1 MQSGS
6 PMERV
11 AVDVLRPFPVTE
23 SGNRYVLVAMDYF
36 TKWPEAYEVPDQSA
50 ITTAETLLHEFFCR
64 FGIPEVLHSDQGR
77 NFESDVMTEVCRLLG
92 VHRTRTTPFHP
103 QGDGLVERF
112 NRTLTTQLAMATQ
125 ENQRDWDKQLPL
137 VLLACRSAL
146 QETTGFTPAML
157 MFGRELQSPV
167 DLAFGAP
174 PTDDANVEPGPV
186 FVSRLRTR
194 LLDVHVRARVGR
206 GPFGHYKRRR
216 IPQEQVDTLNMDKR
230 GNKRACEDN
239 NPSIRDKISNLNKD
253 IKNKITI
260 GVFGSTGHGK
270 SSLINAVLGHEFL
283 LPSGS
288 GSACTSVIIQ
298 VEANE
303 KESNYI
309 AEIEFIPEEDWE
321 REFKSFQTVYSEPDL
336 DKEELQEKITA
347 LYGVEAS
354 SESFEHLKQK
364 ERTFKIGAMVKKK
377 KIEIKCKSAK
387 ELSSKIVNYVRQK
400 NENPGKCYWPI
411 VKIVTIK
418 VPNCK
423 DFLEHV
429 VLVDLPGTGDCN
441 RTRDEMWK
449 TMLHKCSS
457 LWIVSDINRADSDK
471 SAWEMLS
478 NCIKHV
484 AQGGECSSISFICTK
499 TDTIDPEEYI
509 FNELEDDNCLN
520 IPEDSQPAD
529 EIIKCIRHRNDKS
542 KKSVK
547 ENFDLQTT
555 IKESFRCGEG
565 FFSVFTV
572 SAKEFTKANPTMD
585 KELTEIPALRN
596 VLKTHNTKKTK
607 DLEKCYISA
616 AFGIISLI
624 QSFIGAAMMEWK
636 STLQEMLIK
645 NLQDAV
651 ENLCDY
657 FDQVHDQLETRLSNG
672 EIESEEKCEETA
684 ENEIK
689 PNRDGRGFHR
699 TLTSLCKNEGSCR
712 SKNRKFDLN
721 ECLATHMYEH
731 IDKKFSDFFPVEEAA
746 VTEDSVLKNIDD
758 FTIISNDVNENNGN
772 ISQKHMV
779 DFFRMQEKNLKA
791 RIKLDVVDQ
800 KKKIYESL
808 SESIKTTM
816 KPSYEKA
823 AAESGTGSMKRK
835 QDILLSHISSSKSE
849 MFQKARQE
857 MLKLVKMMRNTV
869 VEEMERTLK
878 EDCSLL
884 SENTLLHMNVREEL
898 EELRSMEEVN

>member
-1 MQSGS
+1 
-6 PMERV
+6 
-11 AVDVLRPFPVTE
+11 
-23 SGNRYVLVAMDYF
+23 
-36 TKWPEAYEVPDQSA
+36 
-50 ITTAETLLHEFFCR
+50 
-64 FGIPEVLHSDQGR
+64 
-77 NFESDVMTEVCRLLG
+77 
-92 VHRTRTTPFHP
+92 
-103 QGDGLVERF
+103 
-112 NRTLTTQLAMATQ
+112 
-125 ENQRDWDKQLPL
+125 
-137 VLLACRSAL
+137 
-146 QETTGFTPAML
+146 
-157 MFGRELQSPV
+157 
-167 DLAFGAP
+167 
-174 PTDDANVEPGPV
+174 
-186 FVSRLRTR
+186 
-194 LLDVHVRARVGR
+194 
-206 GPFGHYKRRR
+206 
-216 IPQEQVDTLNMDKR
+216 MDKR

-239 NPSIRDKISNLNKD
+239 NPSTSQTPTKRKTTLVSSRQDVMTNFKKAKEIMGKVQDKIQNELETPCNKKLLAYIRDKISNLDKD
-253 IKNKITI
+253 LKKKITI

-288 GSACTSVIIQ
+288 SSACTSVIIQ

-321 REFKSFQTVYSEPDL
+321 REFKSFL
-336 DKEELQEKITA
+336 DKEELDEAEEKITA

-354 SESFEHLKQK
+354 SKSSEHLKQK
-364 ERTFKIGAMVKKK
+364 EHAFKIGAMVKKK
-377 KIEIKCKSAK
+377 KKEIKCKSAD
-387 ELSSKIVNYVRQK
+387 ELCRQIKNYIRH
-400 NENPGKCYWPI
+400 NPESPGKCYWPI

-457 LWIVSDINRADSDK
+457 LWIVNDINRAHSEK
-471 SAWEMLS
+471 SVWDMLD
-478 NCIKHV
+478 NCKRHV
-484 AQGGECSSISFICTK
+484 AQGGECTSISFICTK
-499 TDTIDPEEYI
+499 TDLINPDKYI
-509 FNELEDDNCLN
+509 RELEDDNSLN

-529 EIIKCIRHRNDKS
+529 KRIKCIKHRNDNS
-542 KKSVK
+542 KKRVMK
-547 ENFDLQTT
+547 KFDSQTK

-572 SAKEFTKANPTMD
+572 SSEEFTKANPTMD

-596 VLKTHNTKKTK
+596 ILKTHNTKYTR

-624 QSFIGAAMMEWK
+624 QSFSSTAMMEEK
-636 STLQEMLIK
+636 SALQEKLIK

-651 ENLCDY
+651 ENLSHY
-657 FDQVHDQLETRLSNG
+657 FDQVHNDLETCLLTG
-672 EIESEEKCEETA
+672 EKESKEKCIETA
-684 ENEIK
+684 EKKIR

-712 SKNRKFDLN
+712 SKDRKFDLN
-721 ECLATHMYEH
+721 ECLATHMHEH
-731 IDKKFSDFFPVEEAA
+731 TDKKFSDFFPVQEEA
-746 VTEDSVLKNIDD
+746 VTEDSVQKNIDE
-758 FTIISNDVNENNGN
+758 FTIISNDVNENYRN

-791 RIKLDVVDQ
+791 KIKLDVVDQ
-800 KKKIYESL
+800 KKKMDVSL

-816 KPSYEKA
+816 KPSYEIA
-823 AAESGTGSMKRK
+823 AAESGTGSMKKK

-849 MFQKARQE
+849 MFQRARQE

>member
-1 MQSGS
+1 
-6 PMERV
+6 
-11 AVDVLRPFPVTE
+11 
-23 SGNRYVLVAMDYF
+23 
-36 TKWPEAYEVPDQSA
+36 
-50 ITTAETLLHEFFCR
+50 
-64 FGIPEVLHSDQGR
+64 
-77 NFESDVMTEVCRLLG
+77 
-92 VHRTRTTPFHP
+92 
-103 QGDGLVERF
+103 
-112 NRTLTTQLAMATQ
+112 
-125 ENQRDWDKQLPL
+125 
-137 VLLACRSAL
+137 
-146 QETTGFTPAML
+146 
-157 MFGRELQSPV
+157 
-167 DLAFGAP
+167 
-174 PTDDANVEPGPV
+174 
-186 FVSRLRTR
+186 
-194 LLDVHVRARVGR
+194 
-206 GPFGHYKRRR
+206 
-216 IPQEQVDTLNMDKR
+216 MDKR

-239 NPSIRDKISNLNKD
+239 NPSTSQTPTKRKTTLGSSRQDVMTNFKKAKEMMGHVQHKIKNEPETDSNKNLLAYIRDKISNLNKD

-270 SSLINAVLGHEFL
+270 SSLINAVLGHKFL
-283 LPSGS
+283 LPTGS
-288 GSACTSVIIQ
+288 GTACTSVIIQ

-321 REFKSFQTVYSEPDL
+321 REFASFLSCSEPVV
-336 DKEELQEKITA
+336 DKEELLAAEEKIKA

-354 SESFEHLKQK
+354 SKSSEDLKQK